1 MSNEFSLPKEKK
13 LEEIKTAIRKTEA
26 ASFELETLT
35 NGRAQGQE
43 FTLMICRGRTED
55 LTGPVELHR
64 LPVGATKEDEDALAA
79 KIKAGGEKALS
90 YSDVWVEGQLVP
102 IVATRVNGG
111 AIRPTQQD
119 SILRGD
125 GSFSFFAQ
133 IDGDDLVVEN
143 VKCTH
148 FGGADDPMDDGRT
161 ASGLN
166 TKDDPNILG
175 CALPMDKAGT
185 PKTDGSP
192 IPFLK
197 YKETHVVVK
206 NRANSKTMKV
216 PLIDLGPSKFAN
228 SRAAIDLT
236 KAAFTA
242 LGAGLSAGV
251 IRVDYRV
258 LGGAKGIPRAQLG
271 VGSIRREGQAVD
283 DDAGG
288 DPDGHGSANENM
300 KPPVITEFRSPNH
313 SSRNTAVIDMIVAHC
328 TEGSLNSA
336 INTFRDPGGRQV
348 SAHYVIDRDGKIYQM
363 VDDDRRANHC
373 AGANVN
379 SIGIEH
385 VGSETQALAP
395 EQEAASARLIQW
407 LMAQYNI
414 PAERVFG
421 HDFAPGRQTNTS
433 CPDHLFGP
441 GHSQDLVRAW
451 IAKNVEKRVLG

>member
-1 MSNEFSLPKEKK
+1 MSNEFSLPKERT
-13 LEEIKTAIRKTEA
+13 LEEIKAAIRKTEL

-64 LPVGATKEDEDALAA
+64 LPVGATKADENALAA
-79 KIKAGGEKALS
+79 KIRALGEKALS

-102 IVATRVNGG
+102 IVATRVSGG
-111 AIRPTQQD
+111 AISPTPQD

-125 GSFSFFAQ
+125 GSFSFVAR

-148 FGGADDPMDDGRT
+148 FGGSDDPMDDGRT

-197 YKETHVVVK
+197 YIETLVVVK
-206 NRANSKTMKV
+206 NRTSSKTATV

-228 SRAAIDLT
+228 SQAAIDLT
-236 KAAFTA
+236 KAAFAA
-242 LGAGLSAGV
+242 LGADPSAGV

-258 LGGAKGIPRAQLG
+258 LNGAKGIPRVNSGSLSAQGEQVEDDSGG
-271 VGSIRREGQAVD
+271 V
-283 DDAGG
+283 
-288 DPDGHGSANENM
+288 PDGHGSSNENV
-300 KPPVITEFRSPNH
+300 KPRAATQFRSPNR
-313 SSRNTAVIDMIVAHC
+313 SSRNGAVIDMIVVHC

-336 INTFRDPGGRQV
+336 INEFLNPGGRQV
-348 SAHYVIDRDGKIYQM
+348 SAHYLIDRDGKIYQM
-363 VDDDRRANHC
+363 VPDDERANHC
-373 AGANVN
+373 KGANEN

-385 VGSETQALAP
+385 VGLETEALAP
-395 EQEAASARLIQW
+395 AQEAASAKLIRW
-407 LMAQYNI
+407 LMAQYRI

-433 CPDHLFGP
+433 CPGHLFGR
-441 GHSQDLVRAW
+441 GHSQDLVSVW
-451 IAKNVEKRVLG
+451 VKAKVLV